1 MTMDTVSGTPI
12 TFHRQGSGRLAVLLV
27 HGFLDDHRVW
37 DEVIDELADLAVEFI
52 SVDLAGCG
60 ERADAPGPFTYQ
72 RLADDT
78 RQIASAVNKPLVIV
92 GQSMGAAV
100 SELVAT
106 QLPQL
111 VRGLI
116 LLAPV
121 PLAGTQLPDA
131 ELESFAALGDNGAKA
146 QRLIRRQLSFALSDE
161 KVDALTAAVAV
172 TRADVIRALAHSWD
186 SGHPDG
192 QHQSAHHGP
201 VLILSGRHDPIVTS
215 ELIATAIAPRFADVR
230 SHAIDEAG
238 HWPHAEQPGVVASWI
253 RQFVA
258 EHGGQQDHAVGDRHA
273 ESKLGCNGA
282 GRESG

>member
-1 MTMDTVSGTPI
+1 METVGGTPI
-12 TFHRQGSGRLAVLLV
+12 TFHRQGGGRLAVVFV

-37 DEVIDELADLAVEFI
+37 DEVIDELRDLAVEFI

-60 ERADAPGPFTYQ
+60 ERADAPGPFSYQ

-92 GQSMGAAV
+92 GQSMGAAI
-100 SELVAT
+100 SELVAA

-121 PLAGTQLPDA
+121 PLAGTQLPDV
-131 ELESFAALGDNGAKA
+131 ELEGFAALGDKGATA

-161 KVDALTAAVAV
+161 KVDALTAAAAVA
-172 TRADVIRALAHSWD
+172 RADVIRSLAHSWN
-186 SGHPDG
+186 SGYPDG
-192 QHQSAHHGP
+192 QRQSNYHGP
-201 VLILSGRHDPIVTS
+201 VLILSGSHDPIVTS
-215 ELIATAIAPRFADVR
+215 DLVRSAIAPRFDDVR

-238 HWPHAEQPGVVASWI
+238 HWPHAERPGAVASWV

-258 EHGGQQDHAVGDRHA
+258 EHGG
-273 ESKLGCNGA
+273 A
-282 GRESG
+282 G